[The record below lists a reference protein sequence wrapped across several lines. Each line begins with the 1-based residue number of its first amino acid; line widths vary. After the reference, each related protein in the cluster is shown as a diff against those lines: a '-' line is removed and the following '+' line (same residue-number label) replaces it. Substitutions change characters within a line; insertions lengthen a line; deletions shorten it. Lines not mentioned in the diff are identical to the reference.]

1 MSALAVTGTVV
12 VRIGADSEYAARRIW
27 AGLTDAAGM
36 RVRIDLGP
44 CRDLSGIHRVHL
56 EPARHCVS
64 IEVCGEH
71 QDTVADLMMR
81 LVEAAG

>member
-1 MSALAVTGTVV
+1 MSALAVTGIVV
-12 VRIGADSEYAARRIW
+12 IRVCADSEHLARCIW

-36 RVRIDLGP
+36 RVRIDLGA
-44 CRDLSGIHRVHL
+44 RHDLTGIYRVHL
-56 EPARHCVS
+56 EPARQCVS
-64 IEVCGEH
+64 VEVCGEH